1 MIPLVARAPSTA
13 SSGLTGEQQGEPGFQ
28 KSALGYIRPDMTLN
42 TEDHVWTIERH
53 TLGSPTFMGLQFGC
67 FVTLTTSLI
76 LSHRVVRV
84 AGSGCVSKG
93 KHASY
98 LHSRVEQLKQ
108 HGFVSQLWGLGS
120 MSETADWLSFP
131 VSRLPP
137 PRSILTFSFLFVVLG
152 GLILFLET

>member
-53 TLGSPTFMGLQFGC
+53 TLGSP
-67 FVTLTTSLI
+67 
-76 LSHRVVRV
+76 
-84 AGSGCVSKG
+84 SKG